1 MDIPLLQPKTKPPP
15 KPTPFCPTLILGI
28 LVTTAFVIFQTK
40 VPSPPT
46 KPPIVGILPLLP
58 SYCVSWDT
66 NFQPYYVPIT
76 INGRTYAVIPDTGSS
91 NLAIASES
99 CISCD
104 VHPKVPSNLLPKS
117 IQNMTTHQR
126 QHSPLAFQIDYGTG
140 STLSVDSK
148 VQFTIP
154 NGNLQFQGQASLIIL
169 QNTSFGFNL
178 FPPKPSHHPLPEIA
192 TPVQD
197 TCYDT
202 YAGVLG
208 LAYQGQGAS
217 AKTNTTQG
225 PSITNGTRT
234 QLIDIMVDELG
245 MTNAFALEI
254 CNTYPYSCTP
264 QRRINHNTWT
274 PSSAQTCRKERV
286 GHLMLGGYISSRISE
301 MYYAKLTDE
310 IHYDVRLLG
319 MTVCG
324 KNGCAN
330 VVFPDKLDG
339 ETEADCLCKGNTLCN
354 KNTITDPNKFEY
366 CYFSVVESGA
376 GRIYMNTYKN
386 AYALLT
392 TMRDV
397 GMIDGVQVQ
406 DEEGF
411 WFDKVSQSNANIH
424 TNASFHVHLE
434 GTNDGNT
441 ISVPVD
447 LHGIFRSTNSSLI
460 QWGIQGDMN
469 VLKNYTANKFPTL
482 LGEPFFMG
490 KTIFFDR
497 SRKRVG
503 FGISKEGVCDQVA
516 VAEDIDVFGA
526 NSLPTPGSGCKIG
539 SGSGGGCV

>member
-1 MDIPLLQPKTKPPP
+1 M
-15 KPTPFCPTLILGI
+15 G
-28 LVTTAFVIFQTK
+28 
-40 VPSPPT
+40 
-46 KPPIVGILPLLP
+46 
-58 SYCVSWDT
+58 
-66 NFQPYYVPIT
+66 
-76 INGRTYAVIPDTGSS
+76 
-91 NLAIASES
+91 
-99 CISCD
+99 
-104 VHPKVPSNLLPKS
+104 
-117 IQNMTTHQR
+117 
-126 QHSPLAFQIDYGTG
+126 
-140 STLSVDSK
+140 LSVDSN

-154 NGNLQFQGQASLIIL
+154 NGNLQFQGQAS
-169 QNTSFGFNL
+169 
-178 FPPKPSHHPLPEIA
+178 
-192 TPVQD
+192 
-197 TCYDT
+197 
-202 YAGVLG
+202 
-208 LAYQGQGAS
+208 S

-225 PSITNGTRT
+225 PSITNGTKT

-286 GHLMLGGYISSRISE
+286 GHLMLGGYISSRISQIHG
-301 MYYAKLTDE
+301 AKLTDE

-324 KNGCAN
+324 KNGCVN
-330 VVFPDKLDG
+330 VTFPDRLDG
-339 ETEADCLCKGNTLCN
+339 ETESDCMCKGNTLCN
-354 KNTITDPNKFEY
+354 KDTIIDPKSFEY

-376 GRIYMNTYKN
+376 GRLYMNTYKN

-397 GMIDGVQVQ
+397 GMIEGVQ

-411 WFDKVSQSNANIH
+411 WFDKVSESNANIH
-424 TNASFHVHLE
+424 TNASFQVHLE

-460 QWGIQGDMN
+460 QLGIQGDMN

-503 FGISKEGVCDQVA
+503 FGISKEGVCEQVA